1 MAIDWA
7 ARVVAPCVKVFGE
20 PITYRPASGEPYEIS
35 AVFDNAYREIDELT
49 GELVPLVAAI
59 PVVGAAVADF
69 KIPPVQGDQLTVQG
83 NGLSYVVKEQRA
95 DSHGHVLLKLNRT
108 TP

>member
-1 MAIDWA
+1 MAIDWD
-7 ARVVAPCVKVFGE
+7 ARVVAPCVRVLGE
-20 PITYRPASGEPYEIS
+20 PITYRPANGVPYQISG
-35 AVFDNAYREIDELT
+35 VFDNAYREIDELT

-59 PVVGAAVADF
+59 PVIGARMADF
-69 KIPPVQGDQLTVQG
+69 NIPPAQGDQLTVLG

-108 TP
+108 TA